1 MAVRAALKPN
11 ALKRRRCVRNWT
23 IAAFSLAAE
32 KATRDLDETTAGLD
46 SSSTACSSD
55 VDRNGAA
62 LDNSTLPKGHAC
74 V

>member
-1 MAVRAALKPN
+1 MAVRAAVKPN
-11 ALKRRRCVRNWT
+11 AVERRRCAKHET
-23 IAAFSLAAE
+23 IATVSLAAE